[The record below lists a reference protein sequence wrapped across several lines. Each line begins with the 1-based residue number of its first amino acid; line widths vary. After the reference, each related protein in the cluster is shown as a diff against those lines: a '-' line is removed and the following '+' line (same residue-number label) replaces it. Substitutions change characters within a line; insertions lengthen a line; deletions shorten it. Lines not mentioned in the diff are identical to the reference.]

1 MEVVDKG
8 LRESNLWKQTTNL
21 TKEQVVNLLDFLL
34 NHSYFT
40 YEGVHYHQIFGCAM
54 GSPVSAVIADLVM
67 MHVEEVALS
76 TSPVTPRWWRRY
88 VDDSNVCLKKTDV
101 DIFHQ
106 HLNTIDPNIQFT
118 IERASQNE
126 KGQSISF
133 LDTYGILAKFT
144 GLSCEFS

>member
-1 MEVVDKG
+1 
-8 LRESNLWKQTTNL
+8 
-21 TKEQVVNLLDFLL
+21 
-34 NHSYFT
+34 
-40 YEGVHYHQIFGCAM
+40 M
-54 GSPVSAVIADLVM
+54 GSQVSAVIADLVM

-88 VDDSNVCLKKTDV
+88 VDDSNVCLKKTEV

-133 LDTYGILAKFT
+133 LDTRVTA
-144 GLSCEFS
+144 LSDGSLEVDVFRKKTRTNKYLDYNSHNPLQHKEAG

>member
-1 MEVVDKG
+1 
-8 LRESNLWKQTTNL
+8 
-21 TKEQVVNLLDFLL
+21 
-34 NHSYFT
+34 
-40 YEGVHYHQIFGCAM
+40 M
-54 GSPVSAVIADLVM
+54 GSQVSAVIAELVM
-67 MHVEEVALS
+67 MQVEEVALS

-88 VDDSNVCLKKTDV
+88 VDDSNVCLKKTEV

-133 LDTYGILAKFT
+133 LDTRVTA
-144 GLSCEFS
+144 LSDGSLEVDVFRKKTHTKYLDYNSHNPLQHKEAVVRTLINRAHNLPLNASFKSAETKRVA